1 MPRNRARRSA
11 AAAADRRRRE
21 ERPHFMDYATL
32 FLVLFLLGFGLVILF
47 STSSYRGSMLYGDT
61 AHWLKRQG
69 FFAIVGVLLMLLVS
83 RIDYHWLSFKIVAFG
98 DYMFI
103 LALLTATMAIG
114 YASHG
119 SQRWLSIGPISFQP
133 SELAKVCLI
142 VFLAWFLSTQAEDMQ
157 KWSSLWKPYFFA
169 LVLTV
174 IVAVENLSTAVI
186 LLLITTI
193 MVFVINPKFW
203 PFVLLGILG
212 AGGVWFMIQ
221 QQGYRMSRIEVWL
234 SPETAENGEQTMAA
248 LYAIGSGGLFGKGLG
263 QSMQKMI
270 LPEAYN
276 DMIFSIVCEELGLFG
291 AICVILLFAVL
302 LWRFLIIA
310 MTAPDLFGSMLVVG
324 VLAHIG
330 SQVFVNIAVATNL
343 APNTGIPLPFIS
355 YGGSSLIFLLA
366 EIGLVLSVSRY
377 IRIRR

>member
-11 AAAADRRRRE
+11 AAAADRKRRE

-61 AHWLKRQG
+61 THWLKRQG
-69 FFAIVGVLLMLLVS
+69 FFAVIGVILMLMVS
-83 RIDYHWLSFKIVAFG
+83 RINYHWLSFKIIAIG
-98 DYMFI
+98 NYMFI
-103 LALLTATMAIG
+103 LALLAATMMIG

-119 SQRWLSIGPISFQP
+119 SQRWLSLGPVSFQP
-133 SELAKVCLI
+133 SELAKICLI
-142 VFLAWFLSTQAEDMQ
+142 VFLAWFLSSQVEDMQ
-157 KWSSLWKPYFFA
+157 RWTSIWKPFFLA
-169 LVLTV
+169 VFIIG

-186 LLLITTI
+186 LMLITAI
-193 MVFVINPKFW
+193 MVFVTNPKYI
-203 PFVLLGILG
+203 PFFFMGGLG
-212 AGGVWFMIQ
+212 AAGVWFMIQ

-234 SPETAENGEQTMAA
+234 HPETAENGEQTLAA

-276 DMIFSIVCEELGLFG
+276 DMIFSIICEELGLFG

-302 LWRFLIIA
+302 LWRFVIIA
-310 MTAPDLFGSMLVVG
+310 MTAPDLFGSMLVIG
-324 VLAHIG
+324 VMAHLG
-330 SQVFVNIAVATNL
+330 SQVFVNIAVATNIV
-343 APNTGIPLPFIS
+343 PNTGIPLPFIS
-355 YGGSSLIFLLA
+355 YGGSSLIFLLL
-366 EIGLVLSVSRY
+366 EMGLVLSVSRY

>member
-11 AAAADRRRRE
+11 GYEARKKRE
-21 ERPHFMDYATL
+21 ENRPHFMDYTTL

-69 FFAIVGVLLMLLVS
+69 FFAIVGVAGMLVVS
-83 RIDYHWLSFKIVAFG
+83 RINYHWFYYKLVAFG
-98 DYMFI
+98 DYFFT
-103 LALLTATMAIG
+103 LAMLSATAVIG
-114 YASHG
+114 KVSHG
-119 SQRWLSIGPISFQP
+119 SQRWLSLGPIRFQP
-133 SELAKVCLI
+133 SELAKISLI
-142 VFLAWFLSTQAEDMQ
+142 VFLAWYLTVNAEKMQ
-157 KWSSLWKPYFFA
+157 KWYSLITP
-169 LVLTV
+169 VLISLPI
-174 IVAVENLSTAVI
+174 IVVVAIENLSTAVI
-186 LLLITTI
+186 LLLITVI
-193 MVFVINPKFW
+193 MVFIVNPKFI
-203 PFVLLGILG
+203 PFIALGFLG

-221 QQGYRMSRIEVWL
+221 QQGYRMARIEVWL
-234 SPETAENGEQTMAA
+234 HPETAENGEQTLAA

-302 LWRFLIIA
+302 IWRFLIIA
-310 MTAPDLFGSMLVVG
+310 MTAPDMFGSMIVIG
-324 VLAHIG
+324 VMAHIAC
-330 SQVFVNIAVATNL
+330 QVFVNIAVATNIV
-343 APNTGIPLPFIS
+343 PNTGIPLPFIS
-355 YGGSSLIFLLA
+355 YGGSSLCFLLV
-366 EIGLVLSVSRY
+366 EMGLVLSVSRY